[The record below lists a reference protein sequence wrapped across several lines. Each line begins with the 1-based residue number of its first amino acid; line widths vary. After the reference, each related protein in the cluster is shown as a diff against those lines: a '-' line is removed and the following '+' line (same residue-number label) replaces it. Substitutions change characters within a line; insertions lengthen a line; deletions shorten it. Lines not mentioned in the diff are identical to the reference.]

1 MIGELDHPTAALASA
16 LAAGGVRTVF
26 RVASRMNAQLAM
38 ALAGHQLDSVTARDE
53 QSAAVMAGAYA
64 RIGGNLAALTLDHEG
79 GLAAA
84 LPGLFEAVRNR
95 TPLLVIASHGP
106 DAGLSLA
113 ESSLLKAVGALV
125 ADVGRP
131 DQAVKLVTE
140 ASRAARA
147 CRRPVVLRVRTDNHD
162 GPHRQVPEFDSPSVP
177 LADAAA
183 VKDLAELLMSARR
196 PVFIAGRGAVHAA
209 QTLARLADHA
219 GALLATSVAAHGL
232 YGGDAWNLGV
242 TGVLATPGA
251 ADLMAA
257 ADVVIGWGCAL
268 DDWTTWHGSLIA
280 PEARVA
286 QIDINPAALGAHR
299 RIDLGIAG
307 DAGWTAEVVRQ
318 ALPQRRIG
326 YRTRLVRQRIAE
338 LSRWSDVG
346 YEPVLEQGDRI
357 DPRTLTLVL
366 DAILPAERTSTVEPG
381 AAIGYPVSY
390 LRVPDAQGFCLAPAC
405 GLGLASGI
413 GAALARPDRLSVI
426 SLDADGVLA
435 ATADLE
441 TAAGLRARLLIV
453 VYDEDGESDP
463 AVDLPRIAQGY
474 GCDSAVVRRPADLT
488 AVSEWLAGPA
498 ERPLL
503 LHAKIA
509 RCSWW
514 LTPRDVQVQGEA
526 R

>member
-1 MIGELDHPTAALASA
+1 VIGEPDHPTAVLVSA
-16 LAAGGVRTVF
+16 LAAGGARSVF
-26 RVASRMNAQLAM
+26 RVAGQMNAQLAM
-38 ALAGHQLDSVTARDE
+38 ALADHHLDSVTSRDE

-64 RIGGNLAALTLDHEG
+64 RISGHLAALALDHEG

-84 LPGLFEAVRNR
+84 LPGLLEAVRNR

-106 DAGLSLA
+106 DTSLSLA

-125 ADVGRP
+125 ADVGSP
-131 DQAVKLVTE
+131 DRAVKLVTE
-140 ASRAARA
+140 AARAARA
-147 CRRPVVLRVRTDNHD
+147 CRRPVVLRVQADNQS
-162 GPHRQVPEFDSPSVP
+162 PHRDVPDFDAPAVP

-183 VKDLAELLMSARR
+183 VNDLAALLMSARR

-318 ALPQRRIG
+318 ALPQRRTG

-426 SLDADGVLA
+426 SLDAGGVLA

-441 TAAGLRARLLIV
+441 TAARLRARLLVV

-503 LHAKIA
+503 LHAKVA